1 MNINKV
7 IAYQACCLC
16 PVLFALVTNSLLCIA
31 FSLAFAMFMYLVI
44 SNTGSIKF
52 RYKRI
57 LVVILRQ
64 ERGFAL

>member
-1 MNINKV
+1 MNLNKV
-7 IAYQACCLC
+7 IAYQAFCLC

-57 LVVILRQ
+57 LVVVLRP

>member
-1 MNINKV
+1 MNLNKV

-31 FSLAFAMFMYLVI
+31 FSLAFAMLMYIVI

-57 LVVILRQ
+57 LVVILRP

>member
-1 MNINKV
+1 MNLNKV

-31 FSLAFAMFMYLVI
+31 FSLAFAMFMYLLI

-57 LVVILRQ
+57 LVVILRT

>member
-1 MNINKV
+1 MNLNKI

-16 PVLFALVTNSLLCIA
+16 PVLFSLVTNSLLCIA

-52 RYKRI
+52 RYMRI
-57 LVVILRQ
+57 LVVILRP

>member
-1 MNINKV
+1 MNLNKV
-7 IAYQACCLC
+7 IAYQAFCLC

-31 FSLAFAMFMYLVI
+31 FSLAFAMLMYLVI
-44 SNTGSIKF
+44 CNTGSIKF

-57 LVVILRQ
+57 LVVVLRP

>member
-1 MNINKV
+1 MNLNKV

-31 FSLAFAMFMYLVI
+31 FSLVFAMLMYLVI

-57 LVVILRQ
+57 LVVILRPD
-64 ERGFAL
+64 RGFVL

>member
-1 MNINKV
+1 MNLNKI

-31 FSLAFAMFMYLVI
+31 FSLAFAMFMYLLI

-57 LVVILRQ
+57 LVVILRP

>member
-1 MNINKV
+1 MNLNKV

-16 PVLFALVTNSLLCIA
+16 PVLFALVTNSFLCIA
-31 FSLAFAMFMYLVI
+31 FSLAFSMFMYLVI

-57 LVVILRQ
+57 LVVILRP

>member
-1 MNINKV
+1 MNLNKV

-16 PVLFALVTNSLLCIA
+16 PVLFALVANSFLCIA
-31 FSLAFAMFMYLVI
+31 FSIAFAFLMYLVI

-57 LVVILRQ
+57 LVVILRP

>member
-1 MNINKV
+1 MNLNKV

-31 FSLAFAMFMYLVI
+31 FSLAFAFLMYLVI

-57 LVVILRQ
+57 LVIVFRPEQGLS
-64 ERGFAL
+64 L

>member
-1 MNINKV
+1 MNLNKI
-7 IAYQACCLC
+7 IAYQSCCLC

-31 FSLAFAMFMYLVI
+31 FSLAFSMLMYLVI

-57 LVVILRQ
+57 LVVILRP